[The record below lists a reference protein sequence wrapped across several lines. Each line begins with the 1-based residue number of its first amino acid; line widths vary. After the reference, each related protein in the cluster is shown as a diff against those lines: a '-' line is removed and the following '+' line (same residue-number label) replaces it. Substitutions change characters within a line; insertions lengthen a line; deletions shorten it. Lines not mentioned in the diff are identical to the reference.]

1 MWNIHIS
8 KRMAEFNTKI
18 PKILNPTTGCPG
30 FELIKTANLHSTTF
44 SQWVNSDDTLC
55 GSRRLFLFTSVMR
68 NETTFFQDFWN
79 FWWFMFF
86 IVRHFPVGFEIF
98 SSPWGAIQF
107 CNRQSLMKWLILKLL
122 ECRFLGVKSVTFQLE
137 LHWQICWFLGAV

>member
-8 KRMAEFNTKI
+8 KRMAEFDTKI

-55 GSRRLFLFTSVMR
+55 GTRRLFFLTTMMR
-68 NETTFFQDFWN
+68 KFF
-79 FWWFMFF
+79 WFPL
-86 IVRHFPVGFEIF
+86 IDIF
-98 SSPWGAIQF
+98 LQHI
-107 CNRQSLMKWLILKLL
+107 LMKWRMLFSGKIWDPVLIFPSMTVWHVQGSNLMKKFRLL
-122 ECRFLGVKSVTFQLE
+122 ESFFSVKSFTLWLE
-137 LHWQICWFLGAV
+137 LHW